1 MEKISEDLSRLEQ
14 NAQELVT
21 KLRVLNEEIGS
32 YKQAKDSLEVTN
44 QRLESLIETTKNLS
58 QESASIIT
66 KFNEISGASFIERT
80 ENTNKRIGDLKNALN
95 TNQQRTEEVNDKLS
109 EIKVEVL
116 SHLDA
121 SRKRTRRILLIVCV
135 GVFVIIAL
143 LILKTFFV
151 DKDAFLQFVSNLKSL
166 I

>member
-1 MEKISEDLSRLEQ
+1 MSKISKDLTRLEQ
-14 NAQELVT
+14 EAQELVAR
-21 KLRVLNEEIGS
+21 LRVLNEEIGS
-32 YKQAKDSLEVTN
+32 YKQAKDSLEATN

-66 KFNEISGASFIERT
+66 KFNEISGASFIKRT
-80 ENTNKRIGDLKNALN
+80 EDIYERIGDLKNALK
-95 TNQQRTEEVNDKLS
+95 TNQERTEEVNDTLS

-116 SHLDA
+116 AHLDA
-121 SRKRTRRILLIVCV
+121 SRKKTRRMLLIVFV
-135 GVFVIIAL
+135 GIVVIIAL

-151 DKDAFLQFVSNLKSL
+151 DKEAFLQFASYLKGL